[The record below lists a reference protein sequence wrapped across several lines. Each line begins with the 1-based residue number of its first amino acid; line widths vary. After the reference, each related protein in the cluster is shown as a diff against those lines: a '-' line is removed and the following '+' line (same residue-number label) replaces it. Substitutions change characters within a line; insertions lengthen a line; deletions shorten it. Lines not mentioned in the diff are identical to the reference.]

1 MKAIVLDHP
10 GSPRD
15 WRAADVPRPTP
26 AADEV
31 LIRVHAVGLNPADY
45 KIAEWGNPAWTYPFI
60 MGLDVAGTIEAVGS
74 AAADW
79 KPGDAVYYH
88 GDFSRPGGFAE
99 YATIPAR
106 VLAAKPRTLSFVEAA
121 SVPCSGF
128 AAYQGLYTR
137 MRLRPGSTILIQG
150 GAGGVGSYAIQL
162 AAHAGTR
169 VLTTT
174 SAANADYVRHLGAD
188 EVIDYTREDVA
199 RRVAELTE
207 GRGADVILN
216 AVSQATTTDALEM
229 LAFGGHLVCVDSL
242 PDLSRIR
249 PFAKALSLHEIALGV
264 AHLSGDLQA
273 QAELATL
280 GIELG
285 ALIDGG
291 HIRPAL
297 TRVVRLEDVP
307 SALMEIAGRHVRGK
321 IVAQVIE
328 NEHSV

>member
-10 GSPRD
+10 GSPHD

-31 LIRVHAVGLNPADY
+31 LIRVHAVGLNPVDY
-45 KIAEWGNPAWTYPFI
+45 KIAQWGNPAWTYPFI
-60 MGLDVAGTIEAVGS
+60 MGLDVAGTVEETGS
-74 AAADW
+74 AVTDW

-99 YATIPAR
+99 FATIPAR
-106 VLAAKPRTLSFVEAA
+106 VLAPKPRTLSFAEAA

-128 AAYQGLYTR
+128 AAYQGLYSR
-137 MRLRPGSTILIQG
+137 MRLRPGSTVLIQG

-162 AAHAGTR
+162 AAYAGTR

-174 SAANADYVRHLGAD
+174 SAANADYVRQLGAA
-188 EVIDYTREDVA
+188 EVIDYTHEDVA
-199 RRVAELTE
+199 RRVAELTG
-207 GRGADVILN
+207 GRGADVILD
-216 AVSQATTTDALEM
+216 AVSQATTTEALEM

-249 PFAKALSLHEIALGV
+249 PFARALSLHEIALGV
-264 AHLSGDLQA
+264 AHLSGDTQA
-273 QAELATL
+273 QAELAAM
-280 GIELG
+280 GRELG
-285 ALIDGG
+285 ALIDSG

-297 TRVVRLEDVP
+297 TRTIWLEDVP
-307 SALMEIAGRHVRGK
+307 AALEEIAGRHVRGK

-328 NEHSV
+328 N

>member
-15 WRAADVPRPTP
+15 WRAAVVPKPTP
-26 AADEV
+26 TADEV

-45 KIAEWGNPAWTYPFI
+45 KIAQWGNPAWTYPFI
-60 MGLDVAGTIEAVGS
+60 MGLDVAGTVEEIGS
-74 AAADW
+74 TVADW

-106 VLAAKPRTLSFVEAA
+106 VLAPKPRILSFVEAA

-128 AAYQGLYTR
+128 AAYQGLYSR
-137 MRLRPGSTILIQG
+137 MRLRPGSTVLIQG

-162 AAHAGTR
+162 AAYAGTR

-174 SAANADYVRHLGAD
+174 SAANADYVRQLGAA
-188 EVIDYTREDVA
+188 EVIDYTRENVA
-199 RRVAELTE
+199 RHVAELTN
-207 GRGADVILN
+207 GRGADVILD
-216 AVSQATTTDALEM
+216 AVSQATTTEALEM

-264 AHLSGDLQA
+264 AHLFGNPQA
-273 QAELATL
+273 QSELATV
-280 GIELG
+280 GRELG
-285 ALIDGG
+285 ALIDSG

-297 TRVVRLEDVP
+297 TRVIRLDEVP
-307 SALMEIAGRHVRGK
+307 SALEEIAGRHVRGK

-328 NEHSV
+328 N